1 MGTERAGK
9 RRWSDLSSRRRGG
22 VLIGSFIQFALL
34 AVALRDLWRRPSEQV
49 NGSKVVWTLACFVNF
64 VGPLAYLRFG
74 RRVGPA

>member
-9 RRWSDLSSRRRGG
+9 KHWSDLSG